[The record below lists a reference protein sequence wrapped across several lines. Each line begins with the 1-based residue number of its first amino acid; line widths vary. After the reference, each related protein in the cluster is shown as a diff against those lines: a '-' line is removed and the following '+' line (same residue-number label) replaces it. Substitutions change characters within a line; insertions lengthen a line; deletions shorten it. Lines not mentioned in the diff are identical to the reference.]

1 MGSRSR
7 RALGYW
13 SRDALATGRAAPWFV
28 GCVVPKVVAAPRP
41 SRWDAPRLRDISLRS
56 PRPRPRPT
64 GLQEAA
70 RHHGCELGLEEA
82 PPGEPLPL
90 ANQRTL

>member
-13 SRDALATGRAAPWFV
+13 SRDALATGRVAPWFV

-41 SRWDAPRLRDISLRS
+41 PRWDAPRLRDISLRS
-56 PRPRPRPT
+56 LAHGRAPQEPT
-64 GLQEAA
+64 
-70 RHHGCELGLEEA
+70 RHHGCKLGLEEA